1 MLHIIIG
8 ILFEAIYRAWIDI
21 EADLENTYLIRASLI
36 YTTKMITFRIGKII
50 FKEWK

>member
-8 ILFEAIYRAWIDI
+8 IPFEAIYRAWIDI
-21 EADLENTYLIRASLI
+21 EAGLENTYLIWASLM
-36 YTTKMITFRIGKII
+36 YATNMITFRIEKII